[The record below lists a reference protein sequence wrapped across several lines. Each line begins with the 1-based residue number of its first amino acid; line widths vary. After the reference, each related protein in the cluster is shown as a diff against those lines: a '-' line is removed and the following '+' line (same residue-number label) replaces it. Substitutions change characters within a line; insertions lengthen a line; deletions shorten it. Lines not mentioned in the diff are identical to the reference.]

1 MALSLEVAEALEQ
14 LTESFP
20 DALVTHRED
29 GTGGA
34 FVKVDPLPLG
44 DRFNLRSSWVGFHLV
59 YSYPE
64 AQVYP
69 HFCAPGLTLLDG
81 TPLQAHDGF
90 QQTTWGLEGA
100 IEPVTQ
106 LSRSSRQWDPMNDTA
121 ASKLH
126 RILNW
131 LRG

>member
-1 MALSLEVAEALEQ
+1 MALSPEVVEALEQ

-20 DALVTHRED
+20 DAVVTHRED
-29 GTGGA
+29 GAGGA
-34 FVKVDPLPLG
+34 FVKVDPLTLG
-44 DRFNLRSSWVGFHLV
+44 DRFSLRSTWVGFHLV

-69 HFCAPGLTLLDG
+69 HFCSPGLTLQDG
-81 TPLQAHDGF
+81 TPLQPGDGF
-90 QQTTWGLEGA
+90 QQTAWGPEGA
-100 IEPVTQ
+100 TEQVTQ
-106 LSRSSRQWDPMNDTA
+106 LSRTSRQWDPMNDTA

-126 RILNW
+126 RVLDW